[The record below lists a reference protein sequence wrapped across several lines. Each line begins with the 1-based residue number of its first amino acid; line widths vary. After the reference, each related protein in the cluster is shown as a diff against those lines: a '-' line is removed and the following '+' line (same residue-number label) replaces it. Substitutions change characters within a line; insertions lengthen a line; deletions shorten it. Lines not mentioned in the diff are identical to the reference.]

1 MSGKHWSIIAETVSY
16 VQRYCGLERFQSEDL
31 TAAFRKF
38 SHTSKIW
45 VFRLHSLTSHL
56 SYSPFGPQSLLHI
69 KRFSPA
75 MKLNELYRREKNRN
89 FRFTCYACKKNEYQ
103 TMFQFFTNMCRLMT
117 TQLAEAL
124 EGYPLYSQDGK
135 GKEAVCRA
143 IFALGSV
150 RWFILEGNREDD
162 DVILFGIVVGLMED
176 EYGYISLN
184 ELSDVELDLSAQGL
198 GKLQVR
204 QQQNFEPVPLKLIR
218 DSRLQ
223 DFLARFE

>member
-1 MSGKHWSIIAETVSY
+1 
-16 VQRYCGLERFQSEDL
+16 
-31 TAAFRKF
+31 
-38 SHTSKIW
+38 
-45 VFRLHSLTSHL
+45 
-56 SYSPFGPQSLLHI
+56 
-69 KRFSPA
+69 
-75 MKLNELYRREKNRN
+75 
-89 FRFTCYACKKNEYQ
+89 
-103 TMFQFFTNMCRLMT
+103 MCRLMT
-117 TQLAEAL
+117 RQLAEAL
-124 EGYPLYSQDGK
+124 NGYPLHSQDGK

-204 QQQNFEPVPLKLIR
+204 QQVNFEPVPLKLIR

-223 DFLARFE
+223 DFLARFG

>member
-1 MSGKHWSIIAETVSY
+1 
-16 VQRYCGLERFQSEDL
+16 
-31 TAAFRKF
+31 
-38 SHTSKIW
+38 
-45 VFRLHSLTSHL
+45 
-56 SYSPFGPQSLLHI
+56 
-69 KRFSPA
+69 
-75 MKLNELYRREKNRN
+75 
-89 FRFTCYACKKNEYQ
+89 
-103 TMFQFFTNMCRLMT
+103 MCRLMT

-143 IFALGSV
+143 VFALGSV

-176 EYGYISLN
+176 EYGYVSLN

-204 QQQNFEPVPLKLIR
+204 QQKNLGCMKTEVAGPIRHGQDRRLII
-218 DSRLQ
+218 
-223 DFLARFE
+223 AGK

>member
-1 MSGKHWSIIAETVSY
+1 M
-16 VQRYCGLERFQSEDL
+16 
-31 TAAFRKF
+31 
-38 SHTSKIW
+38 
-45 VFRLHSLTSHL
+45 
-56 SYSPFGPQSLLHI
+56 
-69 KRFSPA
+69 
-75 MKLNELYRREKNRN
+75 REKRMNIKQS
-89 FRFTCYACKKNEYQ
+89 FKIFTD
-103 TMFQFFTNMCRLMT
+103 MCRLMT

-143 IFALGSV
+143 VFALGSV

-176 EYGYISLN
+176 EYGYVSLN
-184 ELSDVELDLSAQGL
+184 ELSDVELDLSAQGF

-204 QQQNFEPVPLKLIR
+204 QQQNFKPVPLKQIQ

>member
-1 MSGKHWSIIAETVSY
+1 MNT
-16 VQRYCGLERFQSEDL
+16 
-31 TAAFRKF
+31 
-38 SHTSKIW
+38 
-45 VFRLHSLTSHL
+45 
-56 SYSPFGPQSLLHI
+56 LL
-69 KRFSPA
+69 A
-75 MKLNELYRREKNRN
+75 D
-89 FRFTCYACKKNEYQ
+89 
-103 TMFQFFTNMCRLMT
+103 
-117 TQLAEAL
+117 AL
-124 EGYPLYSQDGK
+124 EGFPLYSQDGK

>member
-1 MSGKHWSIIAETVSY
+1 
-16 VQRYCGLERFQSEDL
+16 
-31 TAAFRKF
+31 
-38 SHTSKIW
+38 
-45 VFRLHSLTSHL
+45 
-56 SYSPFGPQSLLHI
+56 
-69 KRFSPA
+69 
-75 MKLNELYRREKNRN
+75 
-89 FRFTCYACKKNEYQ
+89 
-103 TMFQFFTNMCRLMT
+103 MCRLMT

-143 IFALGSV
+143 VFALGSV

-204 QQQNFEPVPLKLIR
+204 QQQNFKPVPLKQIQ

-223 DFLARFE
+223 EFHGKWKIVVIFLISLPDMGGAFLWKTRMESGISISDGILRAVYRSALPLKPVTVQPAA